1 MLKSSKK
8 KNKNQVSDERE
19 IDDSLELFSNQE
31 RPYSCP
37 QMQLNRPFSTSIQSG
52 LKF

>member
-1 MLKSSKK
+1 MLKSNKK

-19 IDDSLELFSNQE
+19 IDDSLEFSNQE